1 MSDEKFIEFLREHES
16 DDPARLLLSA
26 GRWPEIDVPRAVRA
40 IEARRKVREKIPSW
54 YAHPELDY
62 PSTLSLEQC
71 SNEETAR
78 YKQAFVPAGA
88 RVADLT
94 GGLGVDSWALR
105 QQAAELHYCERQ
117 PALCAAARHNFAA
130 LGADITVHEGD
141 GLAWL
146 QKSEAPF
153 DLIYLDPARRDA
165 AAKRVYDIAD
175 CEPNLLEVK
184 ALLLSHAP
192 RVLAKLSPMADIH
205 RTLAQLPETREL
217 HVVGAGGEV
226 KELLVLLE
234 TRTGG
239 SGAPQIIAADGALRF
254 AFTPEQ
260 ETNADVRYATKL
272 GAFLLQPAKVLRKAG
287 AFRLLS
293 ARYGVAK
300 LAPSTHLYTADAP
313 VPDFPGKCLAVEEVL
328 PWGNAARRTL
338 ARRFDRLELAA
349 LNFPMSTDELRKR
362 LGLPGGGDHMLF
374 ATTLNNEKILILCK
388 L

>member
-16 DDPARLLLSA
+16 EDPARLLLSA

-40 IEARRKVREKIPSW
+40 IEARRKVREKIPFW

-71 SNEETAR
+71 SSEETAR
-78 YKQAFVPAGA
+78 YKQAFVPTGA
-88 RVADLT
+88 CVADLT

-105 QQAAELHYCERQ
+105 QRAGELHYCERQ

-130 LGADITVHEGD
+130 LGADVTVHEGD
-141 GLAWL
+141 GLDWL
-146 QKSEAPF
+146 RSTERNF

-184 ALLLSHAP
+184 ALLLSRAP

-217 HVVGAGGEV
+217 HIVGACGEV

-234 TRTGG
+234 ARQSGG
-239 SGAPQIIAADGALRF
+239 EAPQIVAADGALRF
-254 AFTPEQ
+254 AFTPEE
-260 ETNADVRYATKL
+260 ETDADVRYATAV
-272 GAFLLQPAKVLRKAG
+272 GACLLQPAKVLRKAG

-293 ARYGVAK
+293 ARYGIAK
-300 LAPSTHLYTADAP
+300 LAPSTHLYTTNAP
-313 VPDFPGKCLAVEEVL
+313 VPIFPGKCLAVEGVL
-328 PWGNAARRTL
+328 PWSSASRREL

-349 LNFPMSTDELRKR
+349 LNFPMTTEELRKR
-362 LGLPGGGDHMLF
+362 LGIPGGGDHMLF